1 MELLSVL
8 SHPAWFLCSVVLA
21 VVLRLQ
27 RKGSWEPRKC
37 YADLTGKTAIVTG
50 ANTGIGKHVA
60 LDFARRNARVILACR
75 SRERGQE
82 AVDEIK
88 RKTRNKNVILS
99 VLDTS
104 SMASVR
110 AFAERT
116 LKEEK
121 RLDILVNNAG
131 ASGLPYS
138 ITPEG
143 LEASFATNHLG
154 PFLLTHLLLDL
165 LKRTAPSRIVFLSS
179 FMHGQGTIDTSNLW
193 GKNMEKYYM
202 NVAYNCTKL
211 MNTICAKEFANRL
224 EGTGVQV
231 NSVNPGIV
239 RTSAIRHYH
248 FLIQFIF
255 NVIGWFFFK
264 SAEEGATSTIY
275 CCVSE
280 EAEGLNGKYIDS
292 DCTIALPSEKTHDP
306 AINRKLWEACESA
319 TGLNS
324 QLGKS

>member
-1 MELLSVL
+1 MCRTRA
-8 SHPAWFLCSVVLA
+8 P
-21 VVLRLQ
+21 
-27 RKGSWEPRKC
+27 
-37 YADLTGKTAIVTG
+37 
-50 ANTGIGKHVA
+50 GIGKHVA

-131 ASGLPYS
+131 ASGAVLRHTQTREAERRGQTAVGLPYS

>member
-8 SHPAWFLCSVVLA
+8 SHPAWFLCAVVLA

-27 RKGSWEPRKC
+27 KKRGWEPRKC
-37 YADLTGKTAIVTG
+37 HADLTGKTAIVTG

-60 LDFARRNARVILACR
+60 LDFARRNGRVILACR

-88 RKTRNKNVILS
+88 RKTGNKNVILS

-110 AFAERT
+110 SFAERT
-116 LKEEK
+116 LKEER

-131 ASGLPYS
+131 ASGLPYA

-143 LEASFATNHLG
+143 LEVTFATNHLG
-154 PFLLTHLLLDL
+154 PFLLTHLLLDI
-165 LKRTAPSRIVFLSS
+165 LKKTAPSRIVFLTSI
-179 FMHGQGTIDTSNLW
+179 MHGQGKIDTSNLW
-193 GKNMEKYYM
+193 GKNMERYYM
-202 NVAYNCTKL
+202 DDSYNCTKL
-211 MNTICAKEFANRL
+211 MNTICAKELAKRL
-224 EGTGVQV
+224 EGTGVAV
-231 NSVNPGIV
+231 NSVSPGIAMTGAV
-239 RTSAIRHYH
+239 RHYP
-248 FLIQFIF
+248 FWVRFIF

-280 EAEGLNGKYIDS
+280 EAEGLNGKYIQG
-292 DCTIALPSEKTHDP
+292 DCTIGRPSEKTQDP
-306 AINRKLWEACESA
+306 AINKKLWEACESA
-319 TGLNS
+319 TNLNS
-324 QLGKS
+324 